1 MIKSGM
7 TPEKTLKTR
16 EKAPKGGRAAAPKA
30 SAKTSRGVAARGAS
44 KAAPRAVLK
53 AGSKTAA
60 SAAKSAAKSA
70 VKTAA
75 KKTSKNGPV
84 PGELTI
90 DELARISGVT
100 VRNIRAHQS
109 RGLLPAPEVK
119 GRIGYYHARH
129 LARLELIQQLQA
141 GGFNLTAIQR
151 LVERAEE
158 TGDDIGNLRNLVLT
172 PFTDEQSEVITF
184 DDLVAQLGVDV
195 DDRLLKKAIELRIVL
210 PLDGDRYEVPSPTIL
225 RAGVQCV
232 ELGVTLDMLFN
243 VLKAVNVHSRAVADA
258 FTKMVD
264 DGIVRPVEN
273 EGLPAE
279 SFPRVV
285 AAIEALRPLATEVML
300 AGFLV
305 NMDEAAEDAFGKILN
320 RLAKE
325 DKKHAR
331 SNGAVVKSGKGDS
344 DRSPSSKGGSGGG
357 SVRRRVVRSRG

>member
-1 MIKSGM
+1 M
-7 TPEKTLKTR
+7 TPEKTLKTSG
-16 EKAPKGGRAAAPKA
+16 KTPKGGRAAAPRA
-30 SAKTSRGVAARGAS
+30 SAKTSREVVTRGAS

-60 SAAKSAAKSA
+60 SAARSAAKSAAKSA

-75 KKTSKNGPV
+75 KKTSKNGPA

-119 GRIGYYHARH
+119 GRIGYYDTRH

-184 DDLVAQLGVDV
+184 QDLVNQLGVDV

-210 PLDGDRYEVPSPTIL
+210 PLDGDRFEVPSPTIL

-331 SNGAVVKSGKGDS
+331 SNGAVTKTGKGDAAG
-344 DRSPSSKGGSGGG
+344 SPQPKAGSGDG
-357 SVRRRVVRSRG
+357 SPRKRIGRSRG